1 MEKID
6 QLMDLMRNSEDFSWI
21 ADQLSSTFDQG
32 VSIKA
37 KEAQADRHFAQPSY
51 PYHQT
56 TQETKK
62 REKYETSRPYSDQE
76 KLELLS
82 KAITAVFET
91 LPAIQNN
98 GIKTL
103 KKFNEG
109 ITRIEFFSPNS
120 TEQNPL
126 YSIDLPEID
135 SKNQKLKENAQKFIQ
150 ELKK

>member
-6 QLMDLMRNSEDFSWI
+6 QLMGLMRNSEDFSWI

-37 KEAQADRHFAQPSY
+37 KEAQADRQFDQSSY
-51 PYHQT
+51 RQT
-56 TQETKK
+56 TKEAKK

-91 LPAIQNN
+91 LPAIQSN

-103 KKFNEG
+103 KKFNES

-120 TEQNPL
+120 TEQNPS
-126 YSIDLPEID
+126 YYIDLPEID

-150 ELKK
+150 ELMK

>member
-1 MEKID
+1 MERID

-32 VSIKA
+32 VLIKA
-37 KEAQADRHFAQPSY
+37 KEAQEDSRFASLS
-51 PYHQT
+51 YHQS
-56 TQETKK
+56 TQESKK

-76 KLELLS
+76 KLDLLT
-82 KAITAVFET
+82 KAITAVFEV

-103 KKFNEG
+103 KKFNES
-109 ITRIEFFSPNS
+109 ITRIEFLSPNS
-120 TEQNPL
+120 TEQNPS
-126 YSIDLPEID
+126 YSIDLLEID
-135 SKNQKLKENAQKFIQ
+135 SKNQRLKENAQKFIQ